1 MKQLSIMIKPASAA
15 CNLRCKYCFYTDV
28 ADRRDTRYYGVM
40 PLEQMRRMLQNLQP
54 QFATGDRVNFA
65 FQGGEPTLA
74 GLQWFRSFTDI
85 TEQWDAGIEV
95 TYALQT
101 NATTLDE
108 DWCRYLAEKKYL
120 VGVSLDLLPQCH
132 DDARVDASGNGTF
145 QRCLHAVELL
155 NAFHVEYNILC
166 TLTRQIAKH
175 PRQVWQALKQYDIR
189 YVQFT
194 PCLDTLEHPGGN
206 PYALTPRRFSQFYN
220 QLFPLWLSDYQKGNY
235 RSVKLFDDVI
245 NLMAYGIPTACGI
258 HGRCQPQLVV
268 EADGN
273 VYPCDFYCLDEYRVG
288 NILDNSLEE
297 ILSAGR
303 LSPVQKRE
311 PLPKLCGSCPY
322 LAFCGGGC
330 KRMQREIACT
340 DRDSVCGYREF
351 LNAAGADMQ
360 QIAAQL
366 RHRGY
371 AGA

>member
-1 MKQLSIMIKPASAA
+1 M
-15 CNLRCKYCFYTDV
+15 T
-28 ADRRDTRYYGVM
+28 
-40 PLEQMRRMLQNLQP
+40 P
-54 QFATGDRVNFA
+54 Q
-65 FQGGEPTLA
+65 
-74 GLQWFRSFTDI
+74 
-85 TEQWDAGIEV
+85 
-95 TYALQT
+95 
-101 NATTLDE
+101 
-108 DWCRYLAEKKYL
+108 
-120 VGVSLDLLPQCH
+120 
-132 DDARVDASGNGTF
+132 
-145 QRCLHAVELL
+145 
-155 NAFHVEYNILC
+155 
-166 TLTRQIAKH
+166 
-175 PRQVWQALKQYDIR
+175 
-189 YVQFT
+189 
-194 PCLDTLEHPGGN
+194 
-206 PYALTPRRFSQFYN
+206 RFSQFYN

-235 RSVKLFDDVI
+235 RSVKLFDDAI

-268 EADGN
+268 EADGS